1 MPHAGNHRFE
11 ILPEVY
17 RVGELVRSAGGRPVL
32 VGGWVRDVLL
42 GIEHR
47 QDYDIEVFGLPMGR
61 LRAILGRVGPVH
73 SVGRH
78 FGVLKLK
85 TEGAEYDV
93 SVPRRESNIG
103 KGHRGFLVEPDPHM
117 RFEEAAARR
126 DFTINAMGYAF
137 LEGTLLD
144 PFSGERDLQQGIL
157 RHVGPAFGE
166 DPLRVLRAMQ
176 FAGRFGLRIV
186 EETLAMCRAQDLA
199 ELPRERIWEEFR
211 KLLLQAPSP
220 AHGLAYA
227 PELGVLRVL
236 PELGAVHA
244 APAADAGGATPWAL
258 TLAMLDRAALLR
270 SGDAEPDRLL
280 MTAALCHQLGA
291 STAGAPEEGVPAR
304 LAATEA
310 FLARL
315 TNEHAFVAAVRALL
329 LELETPQ
336 RLFERRA
343 GVQPGEI
350 RRMALRQPIPFLLR
364 AATAH
369 FQARHGEAPCEA
381 AGWLEAQARA
391 LGVWERAPEPILL
404 GRHLLERGLAPGPA
418 VGRWV
423 RLAFER
429 QLDGEIASLDDA
441 LAWLE
446 RRRAQGDDP
455 GDVAAADTA
464 ARPARSSG
472 GEA

>member
-1 MPHAGNHRFE
+1 MPRQAVNHRFE

-17 RVGELVRSAGGRPVL
+17 RVGERIHKAGGRPIL

-61 LRAILGRVGPVH
+61 LRNILAGIGPVH

-85 TEGAEYDV
+85 TQAAEYDI

-117 RFEEAAARR
+117 SFDEAAARR

-137 LEGTLLD
+137 LEEQLLD
-144 PFSGERDLQQGIL
+144 PHGGERDLRERIL

-176 FAGRFGLRIV
+176 FAGRFELRIL
-186 EETLAMCRAQDLA
+186 EETLAICRAQDLA

-211 KLLLQAPSP
+211 KLTMQSARP
-220 AHGLAYA
+220 AQGLRYA
-227 PELGVLRVL
+227 PELGVLHYL
-236 PELGAVHA
+236 PELRAVYE
-244 APAADAGGATPWAL
+244 APSQEGTSPWEL
-258 TLAMLDRAALLR
+258 TLAMLDCAAALR
-270 SGDAEPDRLL
+270 EGPDDEPRVL
-280 MTAALCHQLGA
+280 MTAALCHQMDANGKPEPDA
-291 STAGAPEEGVPAR
+291 VAGAQGHTATAR
-304 LAATEA
+304 

-315 TNEHAFVAAVRALL
+315 TNEQAFVEAVLGLL
-329 LELETPQ
+329 SDLETPRQ
-336 RLFERRA
+336 FYERRDA
-343 GVQPGEI
+343 IMPGDI
-350 RRMALRQPIPFLLR
+350 RRLALRQRLPFLLR

-369 FQARHGEAPCEA
+369 HQARHGEAPFPA
-381 AGWLEAQARA
+381 APWLEAQARA
-391 LGVWERAPEPILL
+391 LDVWEHAPEPILM
-404 GRHLLERGLAPGPA
+404 GRHLLERGLEPGPA
-418 VGRWV
+418 VGEWV
-423 RLAFER
+423 RAAFER
-429 QLDGEIASLDDA
+429 QLDGKIRTLDEA
-441 LAWLE
+441 LAWLDGQWAGAGE
-446 RRRAQGDDP
+446 PTAPRPSP
-455 GDVAAADTA
+455 G
-464 ARPARSSG
+464 G